1 MAFSRVTSPKGAVV
15 AEALTRDMAGI
26 GLILG
31 GRANHDANIEDTLLR
46 ASEEGTVRGDLR
58 VLAVLTTWL
67 GLHGARVNVDRI
79 RKLVEAGGSP
89 RTRAYWAAV
98 GRWLAKDRR
107 YARLVKLHRGDPVD
121 LLGVGTTFQ
130 VRRHGEDPRFAGSA
144 LRVPGNVLR
153 DRPADVLTPGE
164 LARRHRAYAW
174 RIAIGSTYRAD
185 MWAALEAEPNLR
197 PAELARRTY
206 GSFATAWQARAD
218 RQILA
223 PTIGARESAS
233 GSGIRLHA

>member
-1 MAFSRVTSPKGAVV
+1 MAFSRVTVPEGAVP
-15 AEALTRDMAGI
+15 AEALNRDMAGI
-26 GLILG
+26 GMNLG
-31 GRANHDANIEDTLLR
+31 GRANHEANIEDTLLR
-46 ASEEGTVRGDLR
+46 ASEEGMDRGDLR

-79 RKLVEAGGSP
+79 RKLLEARSSP

-107 YARLVKLHRGDPVD
+107 YGRLVKLHRGEQVD
-121 LLGVGTTFQ
+121 LLDVGTNFQ
-130 VRRHGEDPRFAGSA
+130 VRRHGVDPRFAGTA
-144 LRVPGNVLR
+144 LHVPGNVLR

-174 RIAIGSTYRAD
+174 RIAIGPTYRAD
-185 MWAALEAEPNLR
+185 MWAVLEVEPDLR
-197 PAELARRTY
+197 TAELARRTY

-218 RQILA
+218 RGILA
-223 PTIGARESAS
+223 SAPVARRNTSNSA
-233 GSGIRLHA
+233 IRLHA

>member
-1 MAFSRVTSPKGAVV
+1 MAFSRVTTPEGALA

-26 GLILG
+26 GMNLG
-31 GRANHDANIEDTLLR
+31 GRANNEANIEDTLLR
-46 ASEEGTVRGDLR
+46 ASEEGMDRGDLR

-79 RKLVEAGGSP
+79 RKLLEARSSP
-89 RTRAYWAAV
+89 RTRAYWAAA

-121 LLGVGTTFQ
+121 LLDAGASFQ
-130 VRRHGEDPRFAGSA
+130 VRRHGEDPRFAGTA

-164 LARRHRAYAW
+164 LSRRHRAYAW
-174 RIAIGSTYRAD
+174 RIAIGPTYRAD
-185 MWAALEAEPNLR
+185 MWAALEAEPDLR
-197 PAELARRTY
+197 PAELAPRTY
-206 GSFATAWQARAD
+206 ASFATAWQAKAD
-218 RQILA
+218 RRILV
-223 PTIGARESAS
+223 PTVPARRHTS
-233 GSGIRLHA
+233 GSRVRLPA